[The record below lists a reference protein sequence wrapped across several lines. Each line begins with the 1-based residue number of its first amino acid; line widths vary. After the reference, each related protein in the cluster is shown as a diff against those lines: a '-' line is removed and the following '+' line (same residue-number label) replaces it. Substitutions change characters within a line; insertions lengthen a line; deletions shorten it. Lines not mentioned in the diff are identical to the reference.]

1 MRSSNSLAII
11 LDQHRLTC
19 PNFIDWLRNL
29 KVILASK
36 KILYVLEQSLPGP
49 LPEHASQ
56 EEQDTLKQWKDDD
69 MQARCIMWAS
79 MSTELHRQHEKYTS
93 TNKILLHLQEL
104 FGEHSRT
111 SRYEISKRLFRAKMK
126 EGEDVRVHVNS
137 MIRAIEDLKSLDFI
151 KDSHL

>member
-1 MRSSNSLAII
+1 MRSSNPLTII

-29 KVILASK
+29 TVVLAFE

-56 EEQDTLKQWKDDD
+56 EDQDTLKQWKDDD
-69 MQARCIMWAS
+69 LQAHCIMWAS
-79 MSTELHRQHEKYTS
+79 MSTEVHRQHEKYTS
-93 TNKILLHLQEL
+93 ANEILLHLQEL

-111 SRYEISKRLFRAKMK
+111 ARYEISKRIFVLR
-126 EGEDVRVHVNS
+126 
-137 MIRAIEDLKSLDFI
+137 
-151 KDSHL
+151 